1 MILIVDDEPAV
12 ATLIAYA
19 LKQNGFPVLTAHSGA
34 DAIETSRSHRG
45 EIQMVV
51 SDVMMAEIDGP
62 TLVKVL
68 AAEDPAVAVI
78 YISGPGD
85 QSEAPQVGRYHF
97 LAKPF
102 SIERL
107 LADIGAM
114 LAHGTPVC

>member
-1 MILIVDDEPAV
+1 MILIMDDEPAV

-19 LKQNGFPVLTAHSGA
+19 LKQNGFPVLTAQHGV
-34 DAIETSRSHRG
+34 DAMETSRSHRG
-45 EIQMVV
+45 DLQPVV
-51 SDVMMAEIDGP
+51 TDVMMADIDGP
-62 TLVKVL
+62 TLVRVL

-78 YISGPGD
+78 YISGSAD

-102 SIERL
+102 TLERL
-107 LADIGAM
+107 LADIGAI

>member
-1 MILIVDDEPAV
+1 MILVVDDEPAV

-19 LKQNGFPVLTAHSGA
+19 LKQNGFPVLTAHNGA

-45 EIQMVV
+45 EIQLVV
-51 SDVMMAEIDGP
+51 TDVMMAEIDGP

-68 AAEDPAVAVI
+68 SAEDPAVAVI
-78 YISGPGD
+78 YISGSAD
-85 QSEAPQVGRYHF
+85 QAEVPQVGRYHF

-102 SIERL
+102 SLERL